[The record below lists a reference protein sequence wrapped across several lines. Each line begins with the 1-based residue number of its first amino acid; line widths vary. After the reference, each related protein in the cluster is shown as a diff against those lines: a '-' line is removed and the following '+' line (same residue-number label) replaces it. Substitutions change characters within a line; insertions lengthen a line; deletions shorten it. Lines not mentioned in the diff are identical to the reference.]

1 MAEMGGILGGDGR
14 RRLHHHLAAVVGRE
28 RIDRRNHPELLLLL
42 LLLWLVGIALRG
54 SEAVLELLWREHVLL
69 LRWVELPLSLLLL
82 RVAEA
87 RMAGMQLRD
96 SAHAPEA
103 RSSHAADATGAA
115 AGVIEGEDGVGGCLW
130 SLRMLL
136 LMLRGR
142 RGRACGIEV
151 SC

>member
-42 LLLWLVGIALRG
+42 LLGLVGIALRG
-54 SEAVLELLWREHVLL
+54 SEAVLLELLWREHVLL

-82 RVAEA
+82 GVAEA
-87 RMAGMQLRD
+87 RMTGMQLRD
-96 SAHAPEA
+96 RAHAPEA
-103 RSSHAADATGAA
+103 RSPHAADATGAA

-142 RGRACGIEV
+142 RSCACGIEV